1 MPRLNRRELL
11 VAGAS
16 SILAGGLARASGS
29 AFAQSATPV
38 RGGSVTIAIASAPA
52 TLDAQ
57 LTSSS
62 YARDI
67 SYHLFETLYARDEN
81 GKSVPDLAV
90 GCDISTDGKTYVF
103 ELRHGVRFHN
113 GKEMTSA
120 DVVAS
125 VDRYRKIGVTANLI
139 EIIDTVKASG
149 PYQVTMTLK
158 AVQSSFLDNLSS
170 PRAPLAI
177 YPEEEAT
184 KPPEQLKLIGT
195 GPYKFIEYVPDSH
208 VALERFADYVPNEA
222 YSTKDGFAGRKEAYL
237 DSVTFRFMPDES
249 AKVAALQAGEI
260 QFIEDVTSSAAGQLD
275 KSRFAIYKAVPFY
288 LEVLKFNHAAGA
300 TSDGNFRR
308 AVAAALDMEQIM
320 TIGYPDINILNGGW
334 VFPSSPFA
342 TNAGL
347 DLYNVKDVGRAKE
360 LMEKSSYR
368 GEELTFI
375 VENYRPDVDV
385 VTNIQEQLQQI
396 GVKSTIR
403 VADWAT
409 VEKLGF
415 TPTGWHFW
423 VHGMGIEPYEGPGT
437 VMSVWVNGKSQQ
449 KDDPKIDELFAA
461 YMGELDEAN
470 RKQIFADFQT
480 HMWQEAVALPLGSYG
495 LFQAAPKSL
504 KNFVPYR
511 IPRMWDVWLA

>member
-1 MPRLNRRELL
+1 MSRVNRRDFLR
-11 VAGAS
+11 AGAS
-16 SILAGGLARASGS
+16 SVLAGAML
-29 AFAQSATPV
+29 
-38 RGGSVTIAIASAPA
+38 RGGRSALAQTRGGTVTIAIAGAPA

-81 GKSVPDLAV
+81 GKSVPDLAT
-90 GCDISTDGKTYVF
+90 GCEISSDGKTYVF
-103 ELRHGVRFHN
+103 ELRRGVRFHN
-113 GKEMTSA
+113 GKEMTPA

-125 VDRYRKIGVTANLI
+125 VNRYRKIGVTANLI
-139 EIIDTVKASG
+139 EAIDTVKASG
-149 PYQVTMTLK
+149 PNQVTMTLK
-158 AVQSSFLDNLSS
+158 EVQSSFLENISS

-195 GPYKFIEYVPDSH
+195 GPYKFVEYVPDSH
-208 VALERFADYVPNEA
+208 VALERFADYVPNDA
-222 YSTKDGFAGRKEAYL
+222 YNARDGFAGRKEVYL
-237 DSVTFRFMPDES
+237 DKVTFRFMPDQS

-260 QFIEDVTSSAAGQLD
+260 QFIEDVTSSATGQLD
-275 KSRFAIYKAVPFY
+275 KSRFEVYKAVPFY
-288 LEVLKFNHAAGA
+288 LEVLKFNHAASPTG
-300 TSDGNFRR
+300 DVNFRR
-308 AVAAALDMEQIM
+308 AVAAALDMEQLM

-342 TNAGL
+342 NKAGL
-347 DLYNVKDVGRAKE
+347 DLYNVKDLGKAGE
-360 LMEKSSYR
+360 LLSKSSYK

-375 VENYRPDVDV
+375 VEDYRPDVDV
-385 VTNIQEQLQQI
+385 VTNIKEQLQQI
-396 GVKSTIR
+396 GVNSTIR

-449 KDDPKIDELFAA
+449 KDDPTINKLFTS
-461 YMGELDEAN
+461 YMAELDEAK
-470 RKQIFADFQT
+470 RKQIFADFQA
-480 HMWQEAVALPLGSYG
+480 HMWQEAVCLPLGSYG
-495 LFQAAPKSL
+495 LFQVAPKSL
-504 KNFVPYR
+504 KNFAPYR
-511 IPRMWDVWLA
+511 IPRMWGVWLEA